1 MGLEANCEASY
12 ISVFLI
18 VKNEVVPESIHFNF
32 WSSINEECEDALEE
46 KLPLVKTFLGQAN
59 FMKVE
64 SFAAARFDLTEFWP
78 KFGESF
84 FNL

>member
-18 VKNEVVPESIHFNF
+18 VKNKVVPESIHFNF
-32 WSSINEECEDALEE
+32 WSSINEESEDTLEE
-46 KLPLVKTFLGQAN
+46 KLPLIKTFLGQAN

-64 SFAAARFDLTEFWP
+64 SFATAWFDLTEFWP

-84 FNL
+84 LNL